1 MVMYLWIVVVSNSAE
16 WGLVGSA
23 IDDVVGN
30 EFRAVV
36 EFALY
41 QKIPKEHK
49 TTDARQG
56 TIDEDQ
62 DYLDFLESL
71 KAEEKAQTE
80 LQNEPADGLTQI
92 ERLENR
98 IAMVTGKMALWCLRK
113 GERECVCID
122 AIPSQNVGC

>member
-1 MVMYLWIVVVSNSAE
+1 KESVFSRAYFHFKTMEAVIAFHQGY
-16 WGLVGSA
+16 
-23 IDDVVGN
+23 DGN

-71 KAEEKAQTE
+71 
-80 LQNEPADGLTQI
+80 
-92 ERLENR
+92 
-98 IAMVTGKMALWCLRK
+98 
-113 GERECVCID
+113 
-122 AIPSQNVGC
+122 